1 MSGEAEG
8 EQGASG
14 EPGKLIAV
22 IADEDTVTGLLLA
35 GVGACASLEARKP
48 RHVERSEA
56 SLTRAQLAGHAPA
69 HTPRGSE
76 NFFIV
81 RDDTS
86 DRACAEAFAELA
98 AREDVVRNPPSG
110 DVARAHHDNS
120 KDEQKKTHL
129 CHAD

>member
-14 EPGKLIAV
+14 EPGKLLAV

-76 NFFIV
+76 NFFVV

-86 DRACAEAFAELA
+86 DRACAETFAKLA
-98 AREDVVRNPPSG
+98 AREDVVRSPPSG
-110 DVARAHHDNS
+110 DVARAHTTEAKTS
-120 KDEQKKTHL
+120 KKEL

>member
-14 EPGKLIAV
+14 EPGKLLAV

-76 NFFIV
+76 NFFVV

-86 DRACAEAFAELA
+86 DRACAEAFAKLA
-98 AREDVVRNPPSG
+98 AREDVVRSPPSG

-120 KDEQKKTHL
+120 KDEQKKNL

>member
-76 NFFIV
+76 NFFVV

-86 DRACAEAFAELA
+86 DRACAEAFAKLA
-98 AREDVVRNPPSG
+98 ARDDVVRNPPGG
-110 DVARAHHDNS
+110 DVARAHHDSS
-120 KDEQKKTHL
+120 KDEPKKNL

>member
-1 MSGEAEG
+1 VRARRSKL
-8 EQGASG
+8 ASH
-14 EPGKLIAV
+14 
-22 IADEDTVTGLLLA
+22 DTRTFRG
-35 GVGACASLEARKP
+35 
-48 RHVERSEA
+48 
-56 SLTRAQLAGHAPA
+56 SLTRARLAGHAPA

-98 AREDVVRNPPSG
+98 ARDDVVRNPPGG

-120 KDEQKKTHL
+120 EDEQIKMYLYLQGTCSL
-129 CHAD
+129 QYRYLSHAD